1 MPLCLIRCSFLL
13 LMTLTSA
20 GLVRGEE
27 AAPFGEMSLLDESTP
42 LQVGDRILYRV
53 YEDRDP
59 PIALY
64 VNDRGEIDA
73 PVLGWTEA
81 SGLTCKELA
90 FAIKEKLEVDFYK
103 RATVIIKHN
112 PADTVR
118 GRVTLVGEVARPG
131 VFTVS
136 HDEVLTVS
144 EAILRGGGFLR
155 SADRTR
161 VLLIR
166 DDPDSS
172 EGEIEIEVNVEE
184 IFEQG
189 RSENDRIVQSDDMI
203 LVRPRKDGGG
213 QISIVGSV
221 RAPGLYELPQNQ
233 DLTLSMAIMRAGG
246 FTRFA
251 NQRNVKVIRSDTDL
265 GEEEKIL
272 SVNVSDVLE
281 KGNRSIDPILNPGD
295 IIRVEERWIAL

>member
-1 MPLCLIRCSFLL
+1 
-13 LMTLTSA
+13 MTLTSA

-103 RATVIIKHN
+103 RATVII
-112 PADTVR
+112 
-118 GRVTLVGEVARPG
+118 
-131 VFTVS
+131 S
-136 HDEVLTVS
+136 
-144 EAILRGGGFLR
+144 
-155 SADRTR
+155 
-161 VLLIR
+161 
-166 DDPDSS
+166 
-172 EGEIEIEVNVEE
+172 
-184 IFEQG
+184 
-189 RSENDRIVQSDDMI
+189 
-203 LVRPRKDGGG
+203 
-213 QISIVGSV
+213 
-221 RAPGLYELPQNQ
+221 LYELPQNQ

-281 KGNRSIDPILNPGD
+281 KGNRSIDPILNPED